1 VFDEMQERGVAA
13 WNTMVSGLV
22 LQRDVLTLVSLA
34 SAVAECGYETSAK
47 SLHCYVTAGVGCG

>member
-1 VFDEMQERGVAA
+1 MQERGVAA